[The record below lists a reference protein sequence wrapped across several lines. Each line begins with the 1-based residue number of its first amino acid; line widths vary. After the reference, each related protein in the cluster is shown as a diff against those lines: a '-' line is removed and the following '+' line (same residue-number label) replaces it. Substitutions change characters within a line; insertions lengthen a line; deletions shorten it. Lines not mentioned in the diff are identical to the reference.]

1 MAEASDAWL
10 LVVDGAIRGNL
21 GEARGGWHLNGSLV
35 RTGSRYLDRGDE
47 QRLRNMTDD

>member
-35 RTGSRYLDRGDE
+35 RTEPLSGPRRRTTSSKYDG
-47 QRLRNMTDD
+47 